1 MSNNPIRILLV
12 EDEEQLHKIIKLN
25 LEMEG
30 YEIVG
35 THNGDKGLEIA
46 QSQRFD
52 LLLLDIMLPKIT
64 GIQICETV
72 RLKNKEIPIIFI
84 SAKDSSEDRIK
95 GLKVGAD
102 DYLVKPFSLE
112 ELLLRVKNH
121 IKRSKPE
128 EREAVYNYSFS
139 GNDIDFKSFKAKGQK
154 GDISLTQKEA
164 LLLRLLIDK
173 SNEVISRKHILESV
187 WGYDVYPATRTIDN
201 FILSFRKNFEP
212 DPKNPIHFL
221 SVRGVGYKFV
231 PPES

>member
-1 MSNNPIRILLV
+1 MSNNPVRILLV

-35 THNGDKGLEIA
+35 SYTGDKGLENA

-52 LLLLDIMLPKIT
+52 LLLLDIMLPKLT

-128 EREAVYNYSFS
+128 EREAIHYYDFS
-139 GNDIDFKSFKAKGQK
+139 GNEIDFKSFKAKGQK

-173 SNEVISRKHILESV
+173 SNEVISRKQILESV

-231 PPES
+231 PPST

>member
-1 MSNNPIRILLV
+1 MSDNNYRILLV
-12 EDEEQLHKIIKLN
+12 EDEEKINKVVKLN

-30 YEIVG
+30 YEVVSAA
-35 THNGDKGLEIA
+35 TGDYGLKCA
-46 QSQRFD
+46 QGQRFD
-52 LLLLDIMLPKIT
+52 LLLLDIMLPKIS
-64 GIQICETV
+64 GIQICESV

-84 SAKDSSEDRIK
+84 SAKDSPADRIK

-112 ELLLRVKNH
+112 ELLLRVNNH

-128 EREAVYNYSFS
+128 EQESVHSYTFS
-139 GNDIDFKSFKAKGQK
+139 GNSVDFKSFKAVGKKGE
-154 GDISLTQKEA
+154 ISLTQKEA

-173 SNEVISRKHILESV
+173 SNEVLSRKQILQAV
-187 WGYDVYPATRTIDN
+187 WGYDVFPATRTIDN

-221 SVRGVGYKFV
+221 SIRGVGYKFV
-231 PPES
+231 PPSE